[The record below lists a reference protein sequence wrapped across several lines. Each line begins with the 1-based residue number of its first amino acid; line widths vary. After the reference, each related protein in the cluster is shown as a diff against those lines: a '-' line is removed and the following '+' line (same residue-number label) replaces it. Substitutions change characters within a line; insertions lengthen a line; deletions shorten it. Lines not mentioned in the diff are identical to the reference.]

1 MAQTTG
7 VVRFLPEGD
16 CILSS
21 PRSLREYDGNYLP
34 GLNADV
40 GYGTQRSF
48 TPNLN
53 SRRIQVLRK
62 SLTPE
67 ARRAHPGMFN
77 STGSLVCSNPDK
89 GPKSGRVTAPCSPLR
104 SSPLYSP
111 GCRRPLVLPQ
121 TLGQSSIVTFTF
133 VKKSSV
139 QTLNGIPAL
148 SDSNQNEQM
157 KDKDQSKD
165 CSVKKDLGACHDTAA
180 EETLSPISDGLD
192 GSPDQQT
199 SSPHGDRSQLV
210 SDSSQ
215 MCQRQSDSESV
226 SASPCTTCVP
236 YSHLSQSIDSSNKY
250 VNADKPAVDIT
261 SSVCSSSLTSNP
273 LQRNER
279 EANVCTDDILLP
291 MRANTESNED
301 MSRSTQSPVRSNHST
316 QIQQIDA
323 WGYPKEASSHAQKMA
338 KAKWE
343 FFYGS
348 PESQRTGIS
357 HSGLELKE
365 SASSPCSPINVSVL
379 KKRFSEPEPKVFG
392 HSLCHV
398 EVEIETTQKAIS
410 CETGIIRRTIKYSE
424 TDLDSVPLRCYR
436 ETNID
441 DILAE
446 NEGLDSAIGSQKD
459 SESNSRSLT
468 ETSGEKPGEQ
478 PTTQDNVAFPN
489 NTDQDNITFP
499 SNTNDDNTVFP
510 SNTGQDDT
518 AFPSN
523 MAQDNIIFP
532 SNTAQNNMAFPS
544 NMAQDNKAF
553 PSNTSQ
559 DNMAFR
565 SNTAQDNM
573 AFHSNTAQDNKA
585 FPSNK
590 AQYNTAFPSNM
601 AQDNA
606 EEYDDEVFESTR
618 LEALNQENEKTSHR
632 LSQPFLLC
640 HRFSEDGMD
649 SFSKH
654 FENIMESHRAKG
666 TSYSSLDSIDILSS
680 PAQNQNSFFTFDL
693 PTLTSETQKQMSR
706 NAQPTE
712 GNMAPLAH
720 LELDSGT
727 SSATDSAWSE
737 REEEVGNT
745 TGATHNT
752 LHSPCLSEDSLII
765 VDAIVQSEPPLG
777 NLASEFDSEMD
788 STERLALGSTD
799 TLSNGHKAD
808 QEAAKRLAK
817 RLYNLDGFKKA
828 DVARHLGKNNEFS
841 KMVAEE
847 YLKFFVFTGMSLD
860 QALRMFLRELA
871 LMGETQERER
881 ILAHFSQRYHQ
892 CNNNSISSEDGVHTL
907 TCALMLLNTDLHGH
921 NIGKRMSCSE
931 FIGNLEGLNGGKDF
945 PRELLK
951 ALYSSIKNEKLQWTI
966 DEEELRRSLS
976 ELADPNPKSI
986 KRINSCG
993 KPFLDFSQDPNITT
1007 YKYGVLVRKIHAD
1020 PDCKKTPRGKRGWKT
1035 FHGILKGMILYLQKE
1050 EYKPGKPI
1058 SEEDLK
1064 NAISIH
1070 HSLATRASDYNKRP
1084 NVFYLRTADWRVFL
1098 FQAQNAEQMHSWITR
1113 INVVAAMFSAPPFPA
1128 AIGSHKK
1135 FSRPLLPSSITR
1147 HSQEEQV
1154 KTHESKFKSMSSSL
1168 IEHRTSP
1175 PDKKV
1180 KVKVDEFKQKE
1191 EYLEFEKSRYG
1202 TYAMLLRAKLKA
1214 GTEELEA
1221 FESTLFDSAENDEDG
1236 LKKSRSSPS
1245 LNLDPPVLSTKAK
1258 CHQSARS
1265 SCRPTHSSSRQK
1277 S

>member
-1 MAQTTG
+1 MAQTSG
-7 VVRFLPEGD
+7 VVRFLPEGE

-21 PRSLREYDGNYLP
+21 PRSLRESEGKPWLQDSEVAFSP
-34 GLNADV
+34 
-40 GYGTQRSF
+40 QRCL
-48 TPNLN
+48 TPTLN

-67 ARRAHPGMFN
+67 ARRAHLGMYN
-77 STGSLVCSNPDK
+77 STGSLVCNISET
-89 GPKSGRVTAPCSPLR
+89 GHRSGRITAPCSPLR
-104 SSPLYSP
+104 SNPLYSP
-111 GCRRPLVLPQ
+111 GSRRPLVLPQ
-121 TLGQSSIVTFTF
+121 TVGHSSIVTFTF

-139 QTLNGIPAL
+139 QTLNGIPTDSDSCQGMPQEGTTQGGECCANTATDLKTCHRENMEASDAPSSIKQRVGSLQLGSSPQGGRAQLMSDSQTCQRL
-148 SDSNQNEQM
+148 SD
-157 KDKDQSKD
+157 
-165 CSVKKDLGACHDTAA
+165 
-180 EETLSPISDGLD
+180 
-192 GSPDQQT
+192 
-199 SSPHGDRSQLV
+199 
-210 SDSSQ
+210 
-215 MCQRQSDSESV
+215 ESGRE
-226 SASPCTTCVP
+226 SPCSISGSDCHLR
-236 YSHLSQSIDSSNKY
+236 SHCDSLSKY
-250 VNADKPAVDIT
+250 VNTSTPAPGIM
-261 SSVCSSSLTSNP
+261 SSANNVP
-273 LQRNER
+273 LSPSQSPQLRR
-279 EANVCTDDILLP
+279 LVGEANFCKDEVASPTKGG
-291 MRANTESNED
+291 SNE
-301 MSRSTQSPVRSNHST
+301 QSPRSPRRLDLN
-316 QIQQIDA
+316 QQVDT
-323 WGYPKEASSHAQKMA
+323 WGCPKEASLHAQKIA

-348 PESQRTGIS
+348 PESPRTGLHIF
-357 HSGLELKE
+357 ET
-365 SASSPCSPINVSVL
+365 SSPPCSPISSGSV
-379 KKRFSEPEPKVFG
+379 RNRHIPTENDVCE

-398 EVEIETTQKAIS
+398 EVEIETTSSTGQIPQV

-459 SESNSRSLT
+459 SESNRSITDTST
-468 ETSGEKPGEQ
+468 EKTEQADTTAIPGNAGF
-478 PTTQDNVAFPN
+478 PTNVG
-489 NTDQDNITFP
+489 
-499 SNTNDDNTVFP
+499 DDHVNE
-510 SNTGQDDT
+510 D
-518 AFPSN
+518 
-523 MAQDNIIFP
+523 
-532 SNTAQNNMAFPS
+532 
-544 NMAQDNKAF
+544 
-553 PSNTSQ
+553 
-559 DNMAFR
+559 
-565 SNTAQDNM
+565 
-573 AFHSNTAQDNKA
+573 
-585 FPSNK
+585 
-590 AQYNTAFPSNM
+590 
-601 AQDNA
+601 
-606 EEYDDEVFESTR
+606 EDEVFEPTKMREIKRETIQTPLRSPLT
-618 LEALNQENEKTSHR
+618 
-632 LSQPFLLC
+632 FLLC
-640 HRFSEDGMD
+640 HRLSEDGMD

-654 FENIMESHRAKG
+654 FESIMESHRAKG

-680 PAQNQNSFFTFDL
+680 SAQNQNSFFTFDL
-693 PTLTSETQKQMSR
+693 PTLTSETQKQICR
-706 NAQPTE
+706 NAQLIE
-712 GNMAPLAH
+712 DNFAPLAH

-727 SSATDSAWSE
+727 SSTTDSAWSE
-737 REEEVGNT
+737 KEDDTVNA
-745 TGATHNT
+745 TGVDNA
-752 LHSPCLSEDSLII
+752 LHSPSPSEDSLII
-765 VDAIVQSEPPLG
+765 ADAIIHSEPPLG
-777 NLASEFDSEMD
+777 NMASEFDSEMD

-860 QALRMFLRELA
+860 QALRMFLKELA

-892 CNNNSISSEDGVHTL
+892 CNTNSASPEDGVHTL

-1098 FQAQNAEQMHSWITR
+1098 FQAQNTEQMHSWITR

-1135 FSRPLLPSSITR
+1135 FSRPLLPSAITR
-1147 HSQEEQV
+1147 LSQEEQV

-1180 KVKVDEFKQKE
+1180 KGKEVDEFKQKE
-1191 EYLEFEKSRYG
+1191 DYLEFEKSRYG
-1202 TYAMLLRAKLKA
+1202 TYAMLLRAKLTA
-1214 GTEELEA
+1214 GTEDLEA
-1221 FESTLFDSAENDEDG
+1221 FETSLFDSAENDEDG

-1245 LNLDPPVLSTKAK
+1245 LNLDPPVVSTKAK
-1258 CHQSARS
+1258 CHVSSRG
-1265 SCRPTHSSSRQK
+1265 SCRPTHSSNRQK

>member
-1 MAQTTG
+1 MMAQTGG

-21 PRSLREYDGNYLP
+21 PRALRDTEGKPWLQ
-34 GLNADV
+34 GLNSEVAFSPH
-40 GYGTQRSF
+40 RCF
-48 TPNLN
+48 TPDLN

-67 ARRAHPGMFN
+67 ARRAHLGMYN
-77 STGSLVCSNPDK
+77 STGSLVCNISETGHRP
-89 GPKSGRVTAPCSPLR
+89 GRVTAPCSPLR
-104 SSPLYSP
+104 SNPLYSP
-111 GCRRPLVLPQ
+111 GSRKPFTHPQ
-121 TLGQSSIVTFTF
+121 TAGHSSIVTFTF

-139 QTLNGIPAL
+139 QTLNGIP
-148 SDSNQNEQM
+148 SE
-157 KDKDQSKD
+157 
-165 CSVKKDLGACHDTAA
+165 
-180 EETLSPISDGLD
+180 
-192 GSPDQQT
+192 
-199 SSPHGDRSQLV
+199 
-210 SDSSQ
+210 SDSSPVVPQ
-215 MCQRQSDSESV
+215 EGDIHKEENCAAELAICHKDTGETADVARCSEQRVGSPQPTFSPQGSKTQLKSENPQICQAPSDCESGNGNPCSIGGSDSHPTPQCDFPSTSV
-226 SASPCTTCVP
+226 ITSCPTSGNISPANNMSSSP
-236 YSHLSQSIDSSNKY
+236 SQSPLLRRIVGESSICKDE
-250 VNADKPAVDIT
+250 VL
-261 SSVCSSSLTSNP
+261 SS
-273 LQRNER
+273 
-279 EANVCTDDILLP
+279 IKGG
-291 MRANTESNED
+291 SNE
-301 MSRSTQSPVRSNHST
+301 QSPRSPRRLDHV
-316 QIQQIDA
+316 QQADA
-323 WGYPKEASSHAQKMA
+323 WAYPKEASLHAQKIA

-348 PESQRTGIS
+348 PETQRP
-357 HSGLELKE
+357 GLQVSEA
-365 SASSPCSPINVSVL
+365 SSSPCSPISSGNMKNRTIDTDVC
-379 KKRFSEPEPKVFG
+379 E
-392 HSLCHV
+392 HSFCHV
-398 EVEIETTQKAIS
+398 EVEIETTPSSNPTPQA

-459 SESNSRSLT
+459 SESNTDTST
-468 ETSGEKPGEQ
+468 EKAEQ
-478 PTTQDNVAFPN
+478 QDNPV
-489 NTDQDNITFP
+489 ITEVP
-499 SNTNDDNTVFP
+499 ELPKNVTQGS
-510 SNTGQDDT
+510 
-518 AFPSN
+518 
-523 MAQDNIIFP
+523 M
-532 SNTAQNNMAFPS
+532 
-544 NMAQDNKAF
+544 
-553 PSNTSQ
+553 
-559 DNMAFR
+559 
-565 SNTAQDNM
+565 
-573 AFHSNTAQDNKA
+573 
-585 FPSNK
+585 
-590 AQYNTAFPSNM
+590 
-601 AQDNA
+601 
-606 EEYDDEVFESTR
+606 EEEDDEVFESMKMGEVKRETIQTPLR
-618 LEALNQENEKTSHR
+618 SPLTFR
-632 LSQPFLLC
+632 LC

-654 FENIMESHRAKG
+654 FESIMESHRAKG

-680 PAQNQNSFFTFDL
+680 SAQNQNSFFTFDL
-693 PTLTSETQKQMSR
+693 PTLTSETQKQICK
-706 NAQPTE
+706 NAQLIE
-712 GNMAPLAH
+712 DNFAPLAH

-727 SSATDSAWSE
+727 SSTTESAWSE
-737 REEEVGNT
+737 REDETIHITRAAHNEVR
-745 TGATHNT
+745 
-752 LHSPCLSEDSLII
+752 SPSPSENSLII
-765 VDAIVQSEPPLG
+765 ADAIIHSEPPLG
-777 NLASEFDSEMD
+777 NMASDFESEMD

-847 YLKFFVFTGMSLD
+847 YLKFFVFTGMTLD
-860 QALRMFLRELA
+860 QALRMFLKELA

-892 CNNNSISSEDGVHTL
+892 CNTNCVSSEDGVHTL

-1098 FQAQNAEQMHSWITR
+1098 FQAQNTEQMHSWITR

-1135 FSRPLLPSSITR
+1135 FSRPLLPSAITR
-1147 HSQEEQV
+1147 LSQEEQV

-1168 IEHRTSP
+1168 IEHRTTP

-1180 KVKVDEFKQKE
+1180 KGKEVDEFKQKE
-1191 EYLEFEKSRYG
+1191 DYLEFEKSRYG

-1214 GTEELEA
+1214 GTEDLEA
-1221 FESTLFDSAENDEDG
+1221 FENSLFDSAENDEDG

-1245 LNLDPPVLSTKAK
+1245 LNLDPPVTSTKAK
-1258 CHQSARS
+1258 CHGSSRS
-1265 SCRPTHSSSRQK
+1265 SCRTSHNSTRQK